1 MYRLRSK
8 GFEKNP
14 RAFQHGSIQKLS
26 ILIILACCFIML
38 VVILAW
44 FALDRVKEK
53 IQADVGDALQI
64 VLHTTQE
71 SLNLWVES
79 NKSQLIRL
87 AEDPR
92 LVSLTEQQLRIPRDK
107 ISLFESKTL
116 MEIRA
121 FFRRHRDRERLTGF
135 FVISPDF
142 TNIVSMR
149 NDDIGSKN
157 PIASPSAIQL
167 NQCPPCMVC
176 Q

>member
-1 MYRLRSK
+1 MSRLPSK
-8 GFEKNP
+8 GFRIKTLSSQ
-14 RAFQHGSIQKLS
+14 FGSSRKLS
-26 ILIILACCFIML
+26 ILLILTVSFIVL
-38 VVILAW
+38 VMILAW

-53 IQADVGDALQI
+53 IKADVGDALQI

-92 LVSLTEQQLRIPRDK
+92 LVSLTEQQLRVPRDQ

-121 FFRRHRDRERLTGF
+121 FFRRHRDRERLTEYF
-135 FVISPDF
+135 IISPNF
-142 TNIVSMR
+142 IHV
-149 NDDIGSKN
+149 
-157 PIASPSAIQL
+157 Q
-167 NQCPPCMVC
+167 Q
-176 Q
+176 

>member
-1 MYRLRSK
+1 MFRLLSKDFENYPRSS
-8 GFEKNP
+8 
-14 RAFQHGSIQKLS
+14 QYGSTQKSS

-38 VVILAW
+38 VVVLAW

-53 IQADVGDALQI
+53 IQDDVGDALQI
-64 VLHTTQE
+64 VLQTTRE

-92 LVSLTEQQLRIPRDK
+92 LVSLTEQQLGVARDK

-121 FFRRHRDRERLTGF
+121 FFRRHRDRERMTGF
-135 FVISPDF
+135 YEYCIHAQP
-142 TNIVSMR
+142 
-149 NDDIGSKN
+149 
-157 PIASPSAIQL
+157 
-167 NQCPPCMVC
+167 
-176 Q
+176 